1 MRKIKFNV
9 SLISNTALL
18 VVNRNLSKTLQ
29 SFIIYV
35 QDCRQ
40 GTKFV
45 TAYTPFEQEVAQS

>member
-29 SFIIYV
+29 CFIIYV

-40 GTKFV
+40 GPKFV

>member
-1 MRKIKFNV
+1 MRKTKYNV

-18 VVNRNLSKTLQ
+18 VVNRNFSKTLQ

-40 GTKFV
+40 GPKFV
-45 TAYTPFEQEVAQS
+45 TEYTPFGQEVAQS